1 MRHLIPPLIALALTA
16 TTASAACYADY
27 KARKDDPYGLH
38 YGVAQIS
45 GACTAAQAQA
55 ELAPRLATD
64 GWQLLS
70 VEGVFDDA
78 GLDERRESAG
88 QYFLRY

>member
-1 MRHLIPPLIALALTA
+1 MRHLIPPLITLVLAA
-16 TTASAACYADY
+16 NAASAACYADY
-27 KARKDDPYGLH
+27 KASKDDPYGLH

-45 GACTAAQAQA
+45 GACTVAQAQT
-55 ELAPRLATD
+55 ELGPRLATD

-78 GLDERRESAG
+78 GLDERRDDAG

>member
-1 MRHLIPPLIALALTA
+1 MKHLIPPLIALALSA
-16 TTASAACYADY
+16 GAAHAACYADY

-45 GACTAAQAQA
+45 GACTVAQAQA
-55 ELAPRLATD
+55 ELGPRLATD
-64 GWQLLS
+64 GWDLLS

-78 GLDERRESAG
+78 GLDERRDSAG
-88 QYFLRY
+88 PYFLRY

>member
-1 MRHLIPPLIALALTA
+1 MKHLIPPLIALLLAA
-16 TTASAACYADY
+16 QAASAACYADY
-27 KARKDDPYGLH
+27 KAKQDDPYGLH

-55 ELAPRLATD
+55 ELGPRLATD
-64 GWQLLS
+64 GWLLLS
-70 VEGVFDDA
+70 IESVFDDA
-78 GLDERRESAG
+78 GLEERRASAG